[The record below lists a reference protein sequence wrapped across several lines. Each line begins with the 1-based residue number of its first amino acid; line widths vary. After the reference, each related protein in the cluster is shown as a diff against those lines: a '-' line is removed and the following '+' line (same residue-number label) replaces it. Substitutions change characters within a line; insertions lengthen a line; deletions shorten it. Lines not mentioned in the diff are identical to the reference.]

1 MLHHI
6 HNVFHYTFHDH
17 YIQRYNQV
25 HCSRNDIHTVHYLGV
40 LVYHIHKDRHKLV
53 PSNLDYSLNIL
64 EGLRCHYTLP
74 YQNNQVHQHSRLTHN
89 HHQSNQGNSH
99 SCGWLSCRFHAWY
112 SFLQFQDIQE
122 YHIRLPSSWHH
133 KYIYQPRCVHDRNIQ
148 SHSWYWP
155 SLDHRYSCY
164 CLLDLLF
171 HEHKVPHMHVQ
182 TNEKYTFNKT
192 PTNALD
198 VYFSCKSL
206 LYERIFFETP
216 VIFVAGWNS
225 NSQILG
231 F

>member
-1 MLHHI
+1 MC
-6 HNVFHYTFHDH
+6 
-17 YIQRYNQV
+17 
-25 HCSRNDIHTVHYLGV
+25 CSN
-40 LVYHIHKDRHKLV
+40 KDRHKLV

-89 HHQSNQGNSH
+89 HHQSNRDPGWVSINCDSECSDH
-99 SCGWLSCRFHAWY
+99 GHISADKCICDVSYWGDVCDIPGCPGIGESCTKHGIC
-112 SFLQFQDIQE
+112 
-122 YHIRLPSSWHH
+122 
-133 KYIYQPRCVHDRNIQ
+133 K
-148 SHSWYWP
+148 
-155 SLDHRYSCY
+155 
-164 CLLDLLF
+164 LF

-216 VIFVAGWNS
+216 VIFVAG
-225 NSQILG
+225 
-231 F
+231 